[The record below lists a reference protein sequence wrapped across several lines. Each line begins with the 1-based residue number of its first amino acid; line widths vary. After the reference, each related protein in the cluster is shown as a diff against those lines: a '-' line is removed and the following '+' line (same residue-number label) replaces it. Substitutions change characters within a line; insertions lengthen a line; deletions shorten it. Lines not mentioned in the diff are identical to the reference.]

1 MILPLGRAME
11 TLRFPEGPKVA
22 GKFSI
27 TVACDPPPNA
37 LPLLPVAYEGRCLFP
52 PSSIGNQTGPTDLLL
67 QAIHIADGWEVS
79 LASPGFFYSRYSD
92 GRPGRALFYLLTS

>member
-1 MILPLGRAME
+1 ME

-52 PSSIGNQTGPTDLLL
+52 PSSIGNQTGPTDLL

-79 LASPGFFYSRYSD
+79 LAGPGFFTLTTLVVY
-92 GRPGRALFYLLTS
+92 PGGALFYLLTS